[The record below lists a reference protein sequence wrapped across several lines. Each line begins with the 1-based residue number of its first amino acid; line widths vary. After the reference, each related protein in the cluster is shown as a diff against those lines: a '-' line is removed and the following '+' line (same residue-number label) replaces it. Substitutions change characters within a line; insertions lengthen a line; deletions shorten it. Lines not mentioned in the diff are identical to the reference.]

1 MKLIRDILFYLSVP
15 KCVACNERLDKDD
28 RALCK
33 ACRVEY
39 DNAIAR
45 SCSLCAKPLYE
56 CTCTTAH
63 LDTHYI
69 HKHIKVFRYR
79 PQADLPTNKLI
90 YSLKKDNRED
100 VLELLADELASSV
113 ATAFPNASEFVFTSI
128 PRRRAA
134 KIKYGIDHAA
144 LLSERVA
151 RNLGAEYQKTLISKS
166 KSEQKLS
173 KHREERMKN
182 ARFDYISKRV
192 DLSGR
197 TVVLIDDVVTTGA
210 SMSVAA
216 TLLKGVGAKR
226 IIGASLAIAY
236 NDSTLKIK

>member
-1 MKLIRDILFYLSVP
+1 MKLFKDILFYLSVP
-15 KCVACNERLDKDD
+15 KCVAWGERLDRDD

-33 ACRVEY
+33 GCREEY
-39 DNAIAR
+39 KNALSR
-45 SCSLCAKPLYE
+45 SCSHCAKPLYE
-56 CTCTTAH
+56 CTCTPAH
-63 LDTHYI
+63 LDAHYI

-79 PQADLPTNKLI
+79 PEADLPTNKLI
-90 YSLKKDNRED
+90 YSLKRDNRDD
-100 VLELLADELASSV
+100 VLDFLADELASSV
-113 ATAFPNASEFVFTSI
+113 ATAFPNASEFVFTSV

-134 KIKYGIDHAA
+134 RVKYGIDHAA

-151 RNLGAEYQKTLISKS
+151 RKLNAKYEKTLISHS
-166 KSEQKLS
+166 KKEQKLS

-182 ARFDYISKRV
+182 ARFDYLNKRV
-192 DLSGR
+192 DLAGK

-216 TLLKGVGAKR
+216 TLLKGAGAKK

-236 NDSTLKIK
+236 NDNALKI